1 MRLIRCHIENFG
13 RLHDLDVEFDPEF
26 HLISEQNG
34 WGKST
39 LAAFVRVMF
48 FGFEGEN
55 RRSGLENERKRFVP
69 WQGGTYGGQI
79 TFETG
84 GKTYTAA
91 RVFGDKKASDI
102 FDLRDAGTNLNSDDF
117 TEDLGEEIF
126 RINGESFERTV
137 FIRQNDCAT
146 AATDSINARISN
158 ITDNMNDLDC
168 YEKASASLRDALL
181 KLTPRRKTGRLSR
194 INDEITEMQT
204 EIRQNASLEDAIRE
218 CSERENEA
226 RRELSDNRTQLDKV
240 FELAGQVSRAKDRQT
255 KRAEYSRLCAAC
267 VQTEE
272 AHRLAEDRF
281 PGEVPSEDE
290 IREAIKAC
298 GEMERAAEG
307 MKIYELTPEECRELS
322 DPETA
327 AGDADAGT
335 EHESSFP
342 EPEPESA
349 DAEEENADEFPEELQ
364 YQEQSTGIGW
374 LAAVICGIVLAA
386 AGLIIYFWFFTNWP
400 WLIAAAAGAALIL
413 IGCLLRRSG
422 RIKAEAENEAIE
434 RMRRELAEQQEA
446 LERERRARREALERE
461 REARREALERERMA
475 RLDTLREKQRNYQR
489 SLELYEEKRSEAE
502 ELIRRVGRTPEE
514 PLGTQIQTIWRQRVD
529 WQTAKRE
536 AGEALRDKQRFESQN
551 DMSFL
556 IADEKTEELP
566 SMEELHSVQQQL
578 ENAAE
583 QIRERADA
591 YGKRLGELREK
602 YDEVVETRERLAAA
616 EEERDRLKEQYGM
629 TELALESLTTA
640 KETLTAKY
648 MEPLMTSFSKYYGI
662 LTGEPGEG
670 ALGAAGQSGDDTR
683 ISASQYRM
691 DANTNLT
698 VEEHGMQRDTKYL
711 SRGYQDMIG
720 LCLRLALVDAMYQD
734 EKPFLIMDDPFVNLD
749 EHNRAGGKR
758 LMESVIRQYQVI
770 YLTCRG

>member
-55 RRSGLENERKRFVP
+55 RRSGLENERRRFAP
-69 WQGGTYGGQI
+69 WQGGTCGGQI

-84 GKTYTAA
+84 GKTYIAA
-91 RVFGDKKASDI
+91 RIFGDKKASDI
-102 FDLRDAGTNLNSDDF
+102 FNLRDAQTNLNSDDF
-117 TEDLGEEIF
+117 TENLGEEIF

-146 AATDSINARISN
+146 AATDSINSRISN

-194 INDEITEMQT
+194 MNDEITEMQT
-204 EIRQNASLEDAIRE
+204 EVRQNAALEDAIKE
-218 CSERENEA
+218 CSERESEA
-226 RRELSDNRTQLDKV
+226 REELSVNRRQLDEV
-240 FELAGQVSRAKDRQT
+240 FELAGRVSRAKDRQT

-290 IREAIKAC
+290 IRTCMKAC
-298 GEMERAAEG
+298 SEMERAAEG
-307 MKIYELTPEECRELS
+307 MKIYELTPEERAELS
-322 DPETA
+322 
-327 AGDADAGT
+327 
-335 EHESSFP
+335 
-342 EPEPESA
+342 EPESA
-349 DAEEENADEFPEELQ
+349 AAAADAVNVDAENDDEITEEMQAQVRTP
-364 YQEQSTGIGW
+364 GKGW
-374 LAAVICGIVLAA
+374 LVPFVCGIALAA
-386 AGLIIYFWFFTNWP
+386 AGLVIYFGVFNRWP

-422 RIKAEAENEAIE
+422 RKKAEAENEAIE
-434 RMRRELAEQQEA
+434 RMRMELAEKQEELA
-446 LERERRARREALERE
+446 RE
-461 REARREALERERMA
+461 REERRKALERERMA
-475 RLDTLREKQRNYQR
+475 RLEALRQKQKNFQ
-489 SLELYEEKRSEAE
+489 SAAELYKEKRSEAE

-529 WQTAKRE
+529 WQTAKME
-536 AGEALRDKQRFESQN
+536 AEKALRDKKKFESQN

-556 IADEKTEELP
+556 IADEKEEELP
-566 SMEELHSVQQQL
+566 SMEELHSVQIQL

-591 YGKRLGELREK
+591 YGKRLGDLREK
-602 YDEVVETRERLAAA
+602 YDEVTETKERLAAA
-616 EEERDRLKEQYGM
+616 EEERGRLKEQYAL

-648 MEPLMTSFSKYYGI
+648 MEPLMASFSKYYGI
-662 LTGEPGEG
+662 LTGEPD
-670 ALGAAGQSGDDTR
+670 AGDPDAGGRPGGGTR
-683 ISASQYRM
+683 ISAAQYRM

-720 LCLRLALVDAMYQD
+720 LCLRLALVDAMYRD

-749 EHNRAGGKR
+749 EHNRAGGR
-758 LMESVIRQYQVI
+758 QLMECVIQQYQVI